1 MVCHWKD
8 FLNLKN
14 IDTLDTRTMPSSV
27 LERDANGYYSTRNV
41 GHKLVVPGPEV
52 MYKINMDGYR
62 TKHFTLFDNSKD
74 TILFAGC
81 SWTFG
86 EGLPLGYTWPHLVSQ
101 NFEDADHYNIGYMG
115 MSINHIIKN
124 VYSFIR
130 SYGKPKYLFICFPD
144 IGRNLYYSENL
155 QSYIKAYP
163 NTSFIGGKDKDRER
177 YTLEHQSENNLL
189 LATTQISA
197 LEDYC
202 MEAGINLVWTT
213 WVYSDYAIYKD
224 LEFKFLMDPDTSF
237 VQSNPSYNK
246 SKTPYYPNIDNLPYW
261 EEAKDGAHPGTAWN
275 RHISK
280 KFIEAIGRT
289 NEKKN

>member
-27 LERDANGYYSTRNV
+27 SQRDSNGYYLTNNV

-62 TKHFTLFDNSKD
+62 TRHFEYFDNSKD

-86 EGLPLGYTWPHLVSQ
+86 EGLPLGYTWPHLVAQ
-101 NFEDADHYNIGYMG
+101 NFENPDHYNIGYMG

-124 VYSFIR
+124 IYSFIR

-144 IGRNLYYSENL
+144 IGRNLYYSESL

-202 MEAGINLVWTT
+202 IEAGINLVWTT
-213 WVYSDYAIYKD
+213 WVYSDYAIYKN

-246 SKTPYYPNIDNLPYW
+246 SKNPYYPNPDNLPYW
-261 EEAKDGAHPGTAWN
+261 EEAKDGAHPGTSWN

-280 KFIEAIGRT
+280 KFIEKIGSL